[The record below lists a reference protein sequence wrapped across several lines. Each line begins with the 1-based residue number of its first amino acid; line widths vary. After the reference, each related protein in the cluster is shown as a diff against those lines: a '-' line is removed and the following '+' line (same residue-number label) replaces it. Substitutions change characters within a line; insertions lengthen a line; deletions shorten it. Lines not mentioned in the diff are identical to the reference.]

1 LSPRK
6 IIHSTSL
13 RATGSETVASIRLA
27 SSAPL
32 LRRLSIALLTSATS
46 ASEVCVCACPMGIV
60 DGWDEPLRASQAP
73 DAGAETAN
81 ESLVPS
87 RVAGDCAATGWM
99 HASRPAHASVAT
111 ASQSRRVKCTDL
123 LNPFSS
129 AWGRVT
135 ERVNPRRL
143 IGPYAKAEIEHHRT
157 ISSTDQRATQSCGR
171 QLQPAEGSP
180 GDR

>member
-1 LSPRK
+1 
-6 IIHSTSL
+6 
-13 RATGSETVASIRLA
+13 
-27 SSAPL
+27 
-32 LRRLSIALLTSATS
+32 
-46 ASEVCVCACPMGIV
+46 MGIV

-143 IGPYAKAEIEHHRT
+143 IGPMPKRRSSIIERFLRQ
-157 ISSTDQRATQSCGR
+157 ISVRPNRVAGSCNLPKDLR
-171 QLQPAEGSP
+171 VI
-180 GDR
+180 GDVLANREKSCF